1 MGMTYDELSTFGRL
15 RKTEK
20 LGPVSLLSYK
30 KAILE
35 AGAQELESSLPS
47 F

>member
-20 LGPVSLLSYK
+20 LGPVSLISYK
-30 KAILE
+30 KPFE
-35 AGAQELESSLPS
+35 NPELSS
-47 F
+47 